1 LKHHLFKIKKGDF
14 FMNIPNDLYYT
25 ENHEW
30 ISIDGKEAV
39 VGISEHAQEEL
50 GDIVF
55 VELPSVEE
63 ELDQFEEFGV
73 IESVKAV
80 SDVFMP
86 VSGVIVEVNEDLMDE
101 PEKINEDPFGRGWLI
116 KVEIKDKGEL
126 DELMDSTEYQAFLE
140 EE

>member
-1 LKHHLFKIKKGDF
+1 
-14 FMNIPNDLYYT
+14 MTIPNDLFYT

-30 ISIDGKEAV
+30 ISVDGKEAV
-39 VGISEHAQEEL
+39 VGITEHAQDEL

-86 VSGVIVEVNEDLMDE
+86 VSGIVVEVNEELMDQ
-101 PEKINEDPFGRGWLI
+101 PELINEDPYGSGWLI
-116 KVEIKDKGEL
+116 KVEVKDKSDL
-126 DELMDSTEYQAFLE
+126 DKLMDSAEYKAFIE

>member
-1 LKHHLFKIKKGDF
+1 
-14 FMNIPNDLYYT
+14 MNIPNDLYYT

-30 ISIDGKEAV
+30 ISIDGKEVV

-101 PEKINEDPFGRGWLI
+101 PEKINEDPFGSGWLI

-126 DELMDSTEYQAFLE
+126 DELMDSKEYEAFLE

>member
-1 LKHHLFKIKKGDF
+1 
-14 FMNIPNDLYYT
+14 MTIPNDLFYT

-30 ISIDGKEAV
+30 ISVDGKEAV
-39 VGISEHAQEEL
+39 VGITEHAQDEL

-86 VSGVIVEVNEDLMDE
+86 VSGIVVEVNEELMDQ
-101 PEKINEDPFGRGWLI
+101 PELINEDPYGSGWLI
-116 KVEIKDKGEL
+116 KVEVKDKSDL
-126 DELMDSTEYQAFLE
+126 DELMDSSEYKAFIE

>member
-1 LKHHLFKIKKGDF
+1 LFNKKRGKHFMTIPKDLFF
-14 FMNIPNDLYYT
+14 T

-30 ISIDGKEAV
+30 ISVDGKEAV
-39 VGISEHAQEEL
+39 VGISEHAQDEL

-86 VSGVIVEVNEDLMDE
+86 VSGIIVEVNEDLMDQ
-101 PEKINEDPFGRGWLI
+101 PELINEDPYGSGWLI
-116 KVEIKDKGEL
+116 KVEVKDKSDLE
-126 DELMDSTEYQAFLE
+126 ELMDSAEYKAFIE
-140 EE
+140 GE

>member
-1 LKHHLFKIKKGDF
+1 
-14 FMNIPNDLYYT
+14 MNIPNDLYYT

-30 ISIDGKEAV
+30 ISIDGKEVV

-101 PEKINEDPFGRGWLI
+101 PEKINEDPFESGWLI

-126 DELMDSTEYQAFLE
+126 DELMDSKEYEAFLE

>member
-1 LKHHLFKIKKGDF
+1 
-14 FMNIPNDLYYT
+14 MSIPNDLFYT

-30 ISIDGKEAV
+30 ISVDGKDAV
-39 VGISEHAQEEL
+39 VGITDHAQEEL

-63 ELDQFEEFGV
+63 EVDQFEEFGV

-86 VSGVIVEVNEDLMDE
+86 ASGVIVEVNEELMDR
-101 PEKINEDPFGRGWLI
+101 PELINEDPYGSGWLI
-116 KVEIKDKGEL
+116 KIEIKDKDEL
-126 DELMDSTEYQAFLE
+126 EELMDSTEYEAFLE

>member
-1 LKHHLFKIKKGDF
+1 
-14 FMNIPNDLYYT
+14 MNIPNDLYYT

-101 PEKINEDPFGRGWLI
+101 PEKINEDPFGSGWLI

>member
-1 LKHHLFKIKKGDF
+1 
-14 FMNIPNDLYYT
+14 MNIPNDLYYT

-30 ISIDGKEAV
+30 ISIEGKEAV
-39 VGISEHAQEEL
+39 VGITEHAQEEL

-86 VSGVIVEVNEDLMDE
+86 ISGVVVEVNEDLMDE
-101 PEKINEDPFGRGWLI
+101 PEKINEDPFNSGWLI
-116 KVEIKDKGEL
+116 KVEIKDKSEL
-126 DELMDSTEYQAFLE
+126 DELMDSTEYETFSE

>member
-1 LKHHLFKIKKGDF
+1 
-14 FMNIPNDLYYT
+14 MSIPNDLFYT

-30 ISIDGKEAV
+30 ISMDGKEAV
-39 VGISEHAQEEL
+39 VGITEHAQEEL

-86 VSGVIVEVNEDLMDE
+86 VSGIVVEVNEELMDQ
-101 PEKINEDPFGRGWLI
+101 PELINEDPYGSGWLI
-116 KVEIKDKGEL
+116 KVEVKDKSDL
-126 DELMDSTEYQAFLE
+126 DKLMDSAEYKAFIE

>member
-1 LKHHLFKIKKGDF
+1 
-14 FMNIPNDLYYT
+14 MTIPNDLFYT

-30 ISIDGKEAV
+30 ISVDGKEAV
-39 VGISEHAQEEL
+39 VGISEHAQDEL

-86 VSGVIVEVNEDLMDE
+86 VSGIIVEVNEELMDQ
-101 PEKINEDPFGRGWLI
+101 PELINEDPYGSGWLI
-116 KVEIKDKGEL
+116 KVEIEDKSEL
-126 DELMDSTEYQAFLE
+126 DELMDSTEYKAFIE
-140 EE
+140 GE

>member
-1 LKHHLFKIKKGDF
+1 
-14 FMNIPNDLYYT
+14 MNIPNDLYYT

-39 VGISEHAQEEL
+39 VGITEHAQEEL

-86 VSGVIVEVNEDLMDE
+86 VSGIIVEVNEDLMDE
-101 PEKINEDPFGRGWLI
+101 PEKINEDPFGSGWLI
-116 KVEIKDKGEL
+116 KVEFKDKGEL
-126 DELMDSTEYQAFLE
+126 DELMDSTEYEAFLE

>member
-1 LKHHLFKIKKGDF
+1 
-14 FMNIPNDLYYT
+14 MSIPNDLFYT

-30 ISIDGKEAV
+30 VSADGKEAV
-39 VGISEHAQEEL
+39 VGITEHAQEEL

-86 VSGVIVEVNEDLMDE
+86 ASGIIVEVNEELMDQ
-101 PEKINEDPFGRGWLI
+101 PEMINEDPYGSGWLI
-116 KVEIKDKGEL
+116 KIELKDKSEL
-126 DELMDSTEYQAFLE
+126 DELMDSNEYKAFLE

>member
-1 LKHHLFKIKKGDF
+1 
-14 FMNIPNDLYYT
+14 MSIPNDLFYT

-30 ISIDGKEAV
+30 VSMDGKEAV
-39 VGISEHAQEEL
+39 VGITEHAQEEL

-86 VSGVIVEVNEDLMDE
+86 ASGIIVEVNEELMDQ
-101 PEKINEDPFGRGWLI
+101 PELINEDPYGSGWLI
-116 KVEIKDKGEL
+116 KVEVKDKDEL
-126 DELMDSTEYQAFLE
+126 EKLMDSTEYESFLE

>member
-1 LKHHLFKIKKGDF
+1 MTIPKDLFF
-14 FMNIPNDLYYT
+14 T

-30 ISIDGKEAV
+30 ISVDGKEAV
-39 VGISEHAQEEL
+39 VGISEHAQDEL

-86 VSGVIVEVNEDLMDE
+86 VSGIIVEVNEDLMDQ
-101 PEKINEDPFGRGWLI
+101 PELINEDPYGNGWLI
-116 KVEIKDKGEL
+116 KVEIKDKSEL
-126 DELMDSTEYQAFLE
+126 EELMDSNEYKAFIE
-140 EE
+140 GE

>member
-1 LKHHLFKIKKGDF
+1 
-14 FMNIPNDLYYT
+14 MTIPNDLFYT

-30 ISIDGKEAV
+30 ISVDGKEAV
-39 VGISEHAQEEL
+39 VGITEHAQDEL

-86 VSGVIVEVNEDLMDE
+86 VGGIVVEVNEELMDQ
-101 PEKINEDPFGRGWLI
+101 PELINEDPYGSGWLI
-116 KVEIKDKGEL
+116 KVEVKDKSDL
-126 DELMDSTEYQAFLE
+126 DELMDSSEYKAFIE

>member
-1 LKHHLFKIKKGDF
+1 
-14 FMNIPNDLYYT
+14 MSIPNDLFYT

-30 ISIDGKEAV
+30 ISVDGKDAV
-39 VGISEHAQEEL
+39 VGITDHAQEEL

-63 ELDQFEEFGV
+63 EVDQFEEFGV

-86 VSGVIVEVNEDLMDE
+86 ASGVIVEANEELMDR
-101 PEKINEDPFGRGWLI
+101 PELINEDPYGSGWLI
-116 KVEIKDKGEL
+116 KIEIKDKDEL
-126 DELMDSTEYQAFLE
+126 EELMDSTEYEAFLE

>member
-1 LKHHLFKIKKGDF
+1 
-14 FMNIPNDLYYT
+14 MNIPNDLYYT

-101 PEKINEDPFGRGWLI
+101 PEKINEDPFGSGWLI

-126 DELMDSTEYQAFLE
+126 DELMDSAEYQAFLE

>member
-1 LKHHLFKIKKGDF
+1 
-14 FMNIPNDLYYT
+14 MNIPNDFYYS

-30 ISIDGKEAV
+30 ISIEEGKEAFI
-39 VGISEHAQEEL
+39 GITEHAQEEL

-101 PEKINEDPFGRGWLI
+101 PEIINEDPFGGGWLI

-126 DELMDSTEYQAFLE
+126 DQLMDSTEYESFLE

>member
-1 LKHHLFKIKKGDF
+1 
-14 FMNIPNDLYYT
+14 MSVPNDLFYT

-30 ISIDGKEAV
+30 ISVDGKEAV
-39 VGISEHAQEEL
+39 VGITEHAEEEL

-63 ELDQFEEFGV
+63 ELGQFEEFGV

-86 VSGVIVEVNEDLMDE
+86 VSGIILEVNEELMDQ
-101 PEKINEDPFGRGWLI
+101 PELINEDPYGVGWLI
-116 KVEIKDKGEL
+116 KIEVKDKSEL
-126 DELMDSTEYQAFLE
+126 DDLMDSSEYKEFIE
-140 EE
+140 GE

>member
-1 LKHHLFKIKKGDF
+1 
-14 FMNIPNDLYYT
+14 MTIPNDLFYT

-30 ISIDGKEAV
+30 ISVDGKEAV
-39 VGISEHAQEEL
+39 VGITEHAQDEL

-86 VSGVIVEVNEDLMDE
+86 VSGIVVEVNEELMDQ
-101 PEKINEDPFGRGWLI
+101 PELINEDPYGSGWLI
-116 KVEIKDKGEL
+116 KVEVKDKEDL
-126 DELMDSTEYQAFLE
+126 DELMDSTEYKAYIE

>member
-1 LKHHLFKIKKGDF
+1 
-14 FMNIPNDLYYT
+14 MTIPNDLFYT

-30 ISIDGKEAV
+30 ISVDGKEAV
-39 VGISEHAQEEL
+39 VGISEHAQDEL

-86 VSGVIVEVNEDLMDE
+86 VSGIVVEVNEELMDQ
-101 PEKINEDPFGRGWLI
+101 PELINEDPYGSGWLI
-116 KVEIKDKGEL
+116 KVEVKDKSDL
-126 DELMDSTEYQAFLE
+126 DKLMDSAEYKAFIE

>member
-1 LKHHLFKIKKGDF
+1 
-14 FMNIPNDLYYT
+14 MSVPNDLFYT

-30 ISIDGKEAV
+30 ISVEAKEAV
-39 VGISEHAQEEL
+39 VGITEHAEDEL

-63 ELDQFEEFGV
+63 ELVQFEEFGV

-86 VSGVIVEVNEDLMDE
+86 VSGIVLEVNEELMDQ
-101 PEKINEDPFGRGWLI
+101 PELINEDSYGVGWLI
-116 KVEIKDKGEL
+116 KIEIKDKSEL
-126 DELMDSTEYQAFLE
+126 DDLMDSSEYKEFIE
-140 EE
+140 GE

>member
-1 LKHHLFKIKKGDF
+1 
-14 FMNIPNDLYYT
+14 MNIPNDLFYT

-30 ISIDGKEAV
+30 ISVDGKEAV
-39 VGISEHAQEEL
+39 VGITEHAQEEL

-86 VSGVIVEVNEDLMDE
+86 VSGIIVEVNEDLMDK
-101 PEKINEDPFGRGWLI
+101 PELINEDSYGSGWLI
-116 KVEIKDKGEL
+116 KVEVEDKEEL
-126 DELMDSTEYQAFLE
+126 EELMDSTDYEAFIE

>member
-1 LKHHLFKIKKGDF
+1 
-14 FMNIPNDLYYT
+14 MSIPNDLFYT

-30 ISIDGKEAV
+30 ISLDGKEAV
-39 VGISEHAQEEL
+39 VGITEHAQEEL

-86 VSGVIVEVNEDLMDE
+86 ASGIIVEVNEELMDR
-101 PEKINEDPFGRGWLI
+101 PELINEDPYGSGWLI
-116 KVEIKDKGEL
+116 KIEVKDKDEL
-126 DELMDSTEYQAFLE
+126 EELMDSTEYEAFLE

>member
-1 LKHHLFKIKKGDF
+1 
-14 FMNIPNDLYYT
+14 MTIPNDLFYT

-30 ISIDGKEAV
+30 ISVDGKEAV
-39 VGISEHAQEEL
+39 VGITEHAQDEL

-86 VSGVIVEVNEDLMDE
+86 ISGIVVEVNEELMDQ
-101 PEKINEDPFGRGWLI
+101 PELINEDPYGSGWLI
-116 KVEIKDKGEL
+116 KVEVKDKSDL
-126 DELMDSTEYQAFLE
+126 DELMDSSEYKEFIE
-140 EE
+140 GE

>member
-1 LKHHLFKIKKGDF
+1 
-14 FMNIPNDLYYT
+14 MNIPNDLYYT

-30 ISIDGKEAV
+30 ISIEGKEAV
-39 VGISEHAQEEL
+39 VGITEHAQDEL

-86 VSGVIVEVNEDLMDE
+86 VSGIIVEVNEDLMDE
-101 PEKINEDPFGRGWLI
+101 PEKINEDPFGSGWLI
-116 KVEIKDKGEL
+116 KVEMKDKGEL
-126 DELMDSTEYQAFLE
+126 DELMDSTEYKAFLE

>member
-1 LKHHLFKIKKGDF
+1 
-14 FMNIPNDLYYT
+14 MSIPNDLFYT

-30 ISIDGKEAV
+30 ISLDGKEAV
-39 VGISEHAQEEL
+39 VGITEHAQDEL

-86 VSGVIVEVNEDLMDE
+86 ASGIVIEVNDELMDQ
-101 PEKINEDPFGRGWLI
+101 PELINEDPYGSGWLI
-116 KVEIKDKGEL
+116 KIEVKDKDEI
-126 DELMDSTEYQAFLE
+126 DELMDSTEYKDFIE

>member
-1 LKHHLFKIKKGDF
+1 
-14 FMNIPNDLYYT
+14 MTIPNDLFYT

-30 ISIDGKEAV
+30 ISVDGKEAV
-39 VGISEHAQEEL
+39 VGITEHAQDEL

-86 VSGVIVEVNEDLMDE
+86 VSGIVVEVNEELMDQ
-101 PEKINEDPFGRGWLI
+101 PELINEDPYGSGWLI
-116 KVEIKDKGEL
+116 KVEVKDKSDL
-126 DELMDSTEYQAFLE
+126 DELMDSTEYKAFIE

>member
-1 LKHHLFKIKKGDF
+1 
-14 FMNIPNDLYYT
+14 MSIPNDLFYT

-30 ISIDGKEAV
+30 ISVDGKDAV
-39 VGISEHAQEEL
+39 VGITDHAQEEL

-86 VSGVIVEVNEDLMDE
+86 ASGIIVEVNEELMDR
-101 PEKINEDPFGRGWLI
+101 PELINEDPYGSGWLI
-116 KVEIKDKGEL
+116 KIEVKDKDEL
-126 DELMDSTEYQAFLE
+126 EELMDSTEYEAFLE

>member
-1 LKHHLFKIKKGDF
+1 LFNKKRGKY
-14 FMNIPNDLYYT
+14 FMTIPNDLFYT

-30 ISIDGKEAV
+30 ISVDGKEAV
-39 VGISEHAQEEL
+39 VGISEHAQDEL

-86 VSGVIVEVNEDLMDE
+86 VGGIVVEVNEELMDQ
-101 PEKINEDPFGRGWLI
+101 PELINEDPYGSGWLI
-116 KVEIKDKGEL
+116 KVEVKDKSDL
-126 DELMDSTEYQAFLE
+126 DKLMDSAEYKAFIE

>member
-1 LKHHLFKIKKGDF
+1 
-14 FMNIPNDLYYT
+14 MNIPNDLYYT

-30 ISIDGKEAV
+30 ISIEGKEAV
-39 VGISEHAQEEL
+39 VGITEHAQEEL

-86 VSGVIVEVNEDLMDE
+86 VSGIVVEVNDDLMDE
-101 PEKINEDPFGRGWLI
+101 PEKINEDPFGSGWLI
-116 KVEIKDKGEL
+116 KVEFKDKGEL
-126 DELMDSTEYQAFLE
+126 DELMDSTEYEAFLE

>member
-1 LKHHLFKIKKGDF
+1 MTIPKDLFF
-14 FMNIPNDLYYT
+14 T

-30 ISIDGKEAV
+30 ISVDGKEAV
-39 VGISEHAQEEL
+39 VGISEHAQDEL

-86 VSGVIVEVNEDLMDE
+86 VSGIIVEVNEDLMDQ
-101 PEKINEDPFGRGWLI
+101 PELINEDPYGSGWLI
-116 KVEIKDKGEL
+116 KVEVKDKSDLE
-126 DELMDSTEYQAFLE
+126 ELMDSAEYKAFIE
-140 EE
+140 GE

>member
-1 LKHHLFKIKKGDF
+1 
-14 FMNIPNDLYYT
+14 MSIPNDLFYT

-30 ISIDGKEAV
+30 VSVDGNEGV
-39 VGISEHAQEEL
+39 IGITDHAQDEL

-63 ELDQFEEFGV
+63 EIGQFEEFGV

-86 VSGVIVEVNEDLMDE
+86 VSGTVVEVNEELMDA
-101 PEKINEDPFGRGWLI
+101 PETVNDDPYGSGWLI
-116 KVEIKDKGEL
+116 KVELNDKSEL
-126 DELMDSTEYQAFLE
+126 DELMDSTEYEAFLE

>member
-1 LKHHLFKIKKGDF
+1 
-14 FMNIPNDLYYT
+14 MNIPKDLYYT

-30 ISIDGKEAV
+30 ISIEGKEAV
-39 VGISEHAQEEL
+39 VGITEHAQEEL

-86 VSGVIVEVNEDLMDE
+86 ISGVVVEVNEDLMDE
-101 PEKINEDPFGRGWLI
+101 PEKINEDPFNSGWLI
-116 KVEIKDKGEL
+116 KVEIKDKSEL
-126 DELMDSTEYQAFLE
+126 DELMDSTEYETFSE

>member
-1 LKHHLFKIKKGDF
+1 
-14 FMNIPNDLYYT
+14 MTIPNDLFYT

-30 ISIDGKEAV
+30 ISVDGKEAV
-39 VGISEHAQEEL
+39 VGITEHAQDEL

-86 VSGVIVEVNEDLMDE
+86 VSGIVVEVNEELMDQ
-101 PEKINEDPFGRGWLI
+101 PELINEDPYGSGWLI
-116 KVEIKDKGEL
+116 KVEVKDKSDL
-126 DELMDSTEYQAFLE
+126 DELMDSSEYKEFIE
-140 EE
+140 GE

>member
-1 LKHHLFKIKKGDF
+1 
-14 FMNIPNDLYYT
+14 MSIPNDLFYT

-30 ISIDGKEAV
+30 ISMDGKEAV
-39 VGISEHAQEEL
+39 VGITEHAQEEL

-86 VSGVIVEVNEDLMDE
+86 AGGIVVEVNEELMDQ
-101 PEKINEDPFGRGWLI
+101 PELINEDPYGSGWLI
-116 KVEIKDKGEL
+116 KIEVKDKDEL
-126 DELMDSTEYQAFLE
+126 EKLMDSNEYESFLE